1 MGACSFCA
9 FKSPGRP
16 LADYN
21 KILEDQIEPTRGE
34 SHIYRSQQMA
44 VGKKAPMLARSEA
57 TLQDLFIRNVEQ
69 YPDKPFLGYRKLDHA
84 TGLPEKKITF
94 KNWAE
99 MDTVCRELG
108 SGVLNLNLVPEISEF
123 RDYKLRFIAIYA
135 GNAPEWIHTDHA
147 TNCYGLTTIPLF
159 DEMASETTIHIFR
172 RTNVQTVF
180 TTKKHLKEI
189 VEMLKSGEEAFKC
202 IKNIVILKG
211 QEVFDLGDDTPNYKE
226 NLSYLKSETN
236 LSVYLWD
243 EVLDAGRKNLQPFA
257 DITTK
262 HVFTLIFTS
271 GTTGEPKAAM
281 IESGAMTTLFEQ
293 TRQRAPETES

>member
-9 FKSPGRP
+9 FKFPGRP

-21 KILEDQIEPTRGE
+21 SILEDQPEPISGE
-34 SHIYRSQQMA
+34 SHIYRAPIMT
-44 VGKKAPMLARSEA
+44 VGKKAPELARSEA
-57 TLQDLFIRNVEQ
+57 TLQDIFIRNVEQ

-84 TGLPEKKITF
+84 TGLPEKEITF
-94 KNWAE
+94 KMWAE

-123 RDYKLRFIAIYA
+123 RDYKMRFIAVYCS
-135 GNAPEWIHTDHA
+135 NAPEVIHTDHA
-147 TNCYGLTTIPLF
+147 ANCYGLTTIPLF
-159 DEMASETTIHIFR
+159 DEMASESTIYIFR

-189 VEMLKSGEEAFKC
+189 VEMMKSGEDAFKC

-226 NLSYLKSETN
+226 HLSYLKSETKLN
-236 LSVYLWD
+236 VYLWD

-257 DITTK
+257 DVTNK
-262 HVFTLIFTS
+262 HVFTL
-271 GTTGEPKAAM
+271 
-281 IESGAMTTLFEQ
+281 
-293 TRQRAPETES
+293 